1 VRRESRMA
9 FTRRSPEIIPML
21 SPVIA
26 CRELLKALA
35 LLAALPRLLIC
46 KDTEAA
52 RDELDIDSLF
62 YTRSCGHVHNNDNIL
77 AGAI

>member
-1 VRRESRMA
+1 MA
-9 FTRRSPEIIPML
+9 FTRRPLEIIPML
-21 SPVIA
+21 PPVIA
-26 CRELLKALA
+26 CREPLKSLA
-35 LLAALPRLLIC
+35 LLAAQPQLHIC

-52 RDELDIDSLF
+52 RDKLDIDSLI